1 LFDTKNI
8 DLAMNE
14 LRRIIFRYGFTDEA
28 CALLMFCEFLREFQP
43 LLAVNPEKYDN
54 EIRPKAWK

>member
-1 LFDTKNI
+1 
-8 DLAMNE
+8 MNE